1 MIRPLIAGLA
11 VAAVCT
17 MPSQAAQSK
26 PSGSAQK
33 PAAPRTGSARISV
46 KDQDGASLSGVRLSL
61 TGAGT
66 GDFVTGGAG
75 TAVVSD
81 LKDGTYRLR
90 CEVEKYITLE
100 REFTVR
106 GGAYSQ
112 VDVVLHAAP
121 PPPPPP
127 PAPAPTAPAPVPAG
141 APAIPSGGRS
151 TSLSIVD
158 FLDKN
163 LIGGREPLKESVL
176 ACNPL
181 ETVRL
186 LQMRERV
193 APHVHD
199 RNDEVL
205 YVVAG

>member
-90 CEVEKYITLE
+90 C
-100 REFTVR
+100 
-106 GGAYSQ
+106 GAENSTPLQ
-112 VDVVLHAAP
+112 RDFPVPGAPTPRLDASRNAPP

-127 PAPAPTAPAPVPAG
+127 PAPAPAPAR
-141 APAIPSGGRS
+141 AIPSGGRS

-176 ACNPL
+176 A
-181 ETVRL
+181 
-186 LQMRERV
+186 
-193 APHVHD
+193 
-199 RNDEVL
+199 
-205 YVVAG
+205 

>member
-1 MIRPLIAGLA
+1 
-11 VAAVCT
+11 
-17 MPSQAAQSK
+17 
-26 PSGSAQK
+26 
-33 PAAPRTGSARISV
+33 
-46 KDQDGASLSGVRLSL
+46 
-61 TGAGT
+61 
-66 GDFVTGGAG
+66 
-75 TAVVSD
+75 VSD

-112 VDVVLHAAP
+112 VDVVLNAAP

-127 PAPAPTAPAPVPAG
+127 PAPAPAPAR
-141 APAIPSGGRS
+141 AIPSGGRS

-205 YVVAG
+205 YVVAGEGTIVVGEEPARVRAGSLVVVANGTTHAFERSGKNPLILVSTLVGAACDHADTAR